1 MGSSGMLKLSDPLMC
16 VGPLASKDTAR
27 PRVCKARSMHL
38 IPSAETQM
46 STFRLSPIA
55 ASLLIITQSK
65 KGLSEGRQ
73 PAHTH
78 TLTHTHTHIHTHTPG
93 SLTSRPS
100 SADALQNFKAM
111 ILEEQRPLP
120 LAVTRLVQALGSNGD
135 VEGIRS
141 VESLVKSFSKA
152 INLSSM
158 LFISNTAL
166 AHIKK

>member
-73 PAHTH
+73 PA
-78 TLTHTHTHIHTHTPG
+78 HTHTPG